1 MINMR
6 LLAVLSAVISVSYS
20 FAVNYTVKGNV
31 SGMDGKMLYMHDY
44 DRKVN
49 IDSTYINN
57 GSFVFEGIY
66 DRPAYVRIENGVIFS
81 NCVLD
86 TLAVL
91 DFDTHMPSSG
101 SGLNRK
107 LIDMMDRKKSIQDEL
122 QSFAK
127 ELKAHGFE
135 QPELGDIYQRLFVKL
150 RPGLIKIY
158 TDCIDNEANGVG
170 EAAVMSFGGM
180 YGLAPEE
187 WDSVYSRMPSYL
199 KERETTAYF
208 NNMFDNKRKSQPGK
222 PFIDLNA
229 KTIAGKEAML
239 SDYIGKGKYVL
250 VDFWASWC
258 GPCRKEAEST
268 LRPLYEKYKNDD
280 KFQILGVATWDNP
293 DNTLK
298 ALEKLQYPWP
308 QLIDAGQEPMHLY
321 GFDGIPMIFLFGPDG
336 IILERDLRGEKLI
349 EAVDSYLSD
358 KRQN

>member
-6 LLAVLSAVISVSYS
+6 LLAVLSAIISVSYS

-49 IDSTYINN
+49 IDSTYVKN
-57 GSFVFEGIY
+57 GSFEFKGVY
-66 DRPAYVRIENGVIFS
+66 DRPAFVRVGNEDMFS

-86 TLAVL
+86 TLAVV
-91 DFDTHMPSSG
+91 DFDTNLPSSG
-101 SGLNRK
+101 SYLNKK
-107 LIDMMDRKKSIQDEL
+107 LIEMMEDEKAIQDEL
-122 QSFAK
+122 HLFAK
-127 ELKAHGFE
+127 ELKSHGFE
-135 QPELGDIYQRLFVKL
+135 QPELGDIYQRLFMKMRPKIIKL
-150 RPGLIKIY
+150 YADRSE
-158 TDCIDNEANGVG
+158 TEANGVG
-170 EAAVMSFGGM
+170 EAAVMSLGGM

-199 KERETTAYF
+199 KERKTTTYF

-222 PFIDLNA
+222 PFIDLKA

-239 SDYIGKGKYVL
+239 SDYVGTGKYVL

-268 LRPLYEKYKNDD
+268 LKPLYEKYKSDD
-280 KFQILGVATWDNP
+280 RFLILGVATWDNP

-298 ALEKLQYPWP
+298 ALEKLQYPWS
-308 QLIDAGQEPMHLY
+308 QLIDAGQEPMRLY

-358 KRQN
+358 KSRL